1 MKHYVYDAFGETGS
15 NPGFGRCQVG
25 MTNRDNEDLT
35 WLRETSPTTNREDVV
50 NSSVDLMMVSDS
62 FSVLLNRQCH
72 YVCDGIWQMAIG
84 DDEQISRLPLHGST
98 RSACVQCKSEW
109 NRYFLQGWLT
119 LMEVKT

>member
-1 MKHYVYDAFGETGS
+1 MKHYVYDASGETGS

-72 YVCDGIWQMAIG
+72 RVCNGIW
-84 DDEQISRLPLHGST
+84 
-98 RSACVQCKSEW
+98 
-109 NRYFLQGWLT
+109 
-119 LMEVKT
+119 